1 MVGES
6 EASTRKGVAAAVPCV
21 LGALIARG
29 ATENGAA
36 SLIRL
41 MHEHKIDGSML
52 DELALLF
59 GGRGQAAQLDIGNS
73 MLNAI
78 AGDKVLGLMLLVGS
92 TSEMPG
98 ASAGKLLALVVPVV
112 LGGVATAAPD
122 EGYSPASLAAFL
134 AQQKNYLGPFAPAGL
149 ADTLE
154 LGVLGETEPPTVVKV
169 RPMAGGTAARE
180 TVGAVMTPSFLQ
192 LAWPWVLL
200 TALLLLALF
209 GLRSCLSGEA
219 QPPVGEAPVV
229 SEPEPVAA
237 EPAAEPTQITLPSGS
252 VLAVPPG
259 SVGDNLYNFLAGEEA
274 GSKTFLFDGLTFE
287 SGRATL
293 DARSQETIAAIAEIL
308 KAFGTVTVSVDGYTD
323 NTGSREANLRLSAA
337 RAQQVMAAL
346 TAAGIDASRMA
357 AAGHADDSPV
367 ADNATEEGR
376 AQNRRTELTAT
387 KN

>member
-1 MVGES
+1 
-6 EASTRKGVAAAVPCV
+6 
-21 LGALIARG
+21 
-29 ATENGAA
+29 
-36 SLIRL
+36 

-59 GGRGQAAQLDIGNS
+59 GGRGQAVQLDIGNS

-78 AGDKVLGLMLLVGS
+78 AGDKVLGLMRLVGA

-134 AQQKNYLGPFAPAGL
+134 TRQKDYLGPFAPAGL
-149 ADTLE
+149 ADALE
-154 LGVLGETEPPTVVKV
+154 LGALGAAEPPTVVKV
-169 RPMAGGTAARE
+169 RPMAPGATVRE
-180 TVGAVMTPSFLQ
+180 TVGVVATPSFLQ
-192 LAWPWVLL
+192 LAWPWFLL
-200 TALLLLALF
+200 AALLLLAVL
-209 GLRSCLSGEA
+209 GLRSCLSGDR
-219 QPPVGEAPVV
+219 PPPIDAVSTF
-229 SEPEPVAA
+229 SEPDPVAA
-237 EPAAEPTQITLPSGS
+237 EPAAAEPTQITLPSGS
-252 VLAVPPG
+252 VLSVPPG
-259 SVGDNLYNFLAGEEA
+259 SVGENLYNFLAGEEA
-274 GSKTFLFDGLTFE
+274 GSTTFLFDGLTFE

-323 NTGSREANLRLSAA
+323 NTGSREANLRLSEA

-346 TAAGIDASRMA
+346 AAAGIDASRMA